1 MTEPIY
7 GTTTERLYKRLPAVY
22 RHFDSQLHTDDN
34 ATLPILYPL
43 KKFLSGLTDQ
53 LHDVDTTVE
62 RLKYVP
68 IERRTEYINAKN
80 SLNTYTRPAGLEDPT
95 YGFDPINYTSDLFDA
110 RTADPEWLAWLG
122 KLLGVK
128 VKDEESEA
136 AKRDKVV
143 YAYVGFKAG
152 SKQSM
157 GNAVKEVLSGTK
169 FARVFDHST
178 VVGGLL
184 TPSVSE
190 WDVTIMTKT
199 SETPVPFDLAE
210 VVTSKGAKP
219 AGVVLYYL
227 AYAIT
232 WGVLETALPTWTA
245 IEATLTWDNLETSG
259 AEGIPE

>member
-1 MTEPIY
+1 MTEPTY
-7 GTTTERLYKRLPAVY
+7 GTTTERLYKRLPEIY
-22 RHFDSQLHTDDN
+22 RHLDSKLHIDDN
-34 ATLPILYPL
+34 ATLPIYYPL
-43 KKFLSGLTDQ
+43 KKFLSGVIDELS
-53 LHDVDTTVE
+53 DVDTTVE

-68 IERRTEYINAKN
+68 IERRNEYLSAKN
-80 SLNTYTRPAGLEDPT
+80 TLNTYVRPTGLEDEELG
-95 YGFDPINYTSDLFDA
+95 YDPINYTSDLFDG
-110 RTADPEWLAWLG
+110 RTANAEWLSWLG

-128 VKDEESEA
+128 VEDIESTA
-136 AKRDKVV
+136 DKRDKVI

-157 GNAVKEVLSGTK
+157 ANAVKEVLSGGK
-169 FARVFDHST
+169 FARIFDHST

-184 TPSVSE
+184 TPSLSE

-199 SETPVPFDLAE
+199 SETPEGFDVAE

-227 AYAIT
+227 AYALY
-232 WGVLETALPTWTA
+232 WDALESALPTWTS